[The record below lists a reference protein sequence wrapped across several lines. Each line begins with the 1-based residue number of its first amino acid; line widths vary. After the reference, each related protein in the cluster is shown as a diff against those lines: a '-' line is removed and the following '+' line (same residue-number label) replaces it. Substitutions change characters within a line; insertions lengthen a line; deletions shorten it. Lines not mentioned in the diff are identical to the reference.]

1 MPSVDQLGLTA
12 RIGRI
17 LNRWPTV
24 GLAVGVVRNGRLEFF
39 HGHGFADIASN
50 TPVAEDT
57 VFRIGSITKTF
68 TAIAVM
74 QLWEQGLVDLD
85 APANDYLRGYRL
97 ITARMIH
104 RPATLRHLLT
114 HTAGLPEVVYP
125 SRMLQPV
132 FGEMVR
138 VGTPVPSLAEYYR
151 GALRLVAEPGTRY
164 VYSDHAF
171 ATLGQIV
178 ADVSGDPFDRY
189 LRQHV
194 FEPLGM
200 SDTDLLRSDRVKPRL
215 ATGYRLGSSGAKPV
229 TDSEVITAG
238 GGAVYST
245 PRDMAR
251 YLAALLGRGANEH
264 GSVLKPETL
273 ATMYAPQYQQDPR
286 VPGIG
291 LAFSRFNLGGHLAVE
306 HGGIIPGFNSQI
318 FAAPDDG
325 VGVMAFTNGARNA
338 MLWLPGEVG
347 GLLRQLLGVTADGI
361 RTGIPHRPEIWGDI
375 CGW

>member
-1 MPSVDQLGLTA
+1 MPSVDQLELTA
-12 RIGRI
+12 RVGRI

-24 GLAVGVVRNGRLEFF
+24 GLAVGVVSDGRLEFF
-39 HGHGFADIASN
+39 HGHGLADIASN
-50 TPVAEDT
+50 TPIAEDT

-74 QLWEQGLVDLD
+74 QLFEQGLVDLD
-85 APANDYLRGYRL
+85 APANDYLRAYRL
-97 ITARMIH
+97 ITARTTH

-114 HTAGLPEVVYP
+114 HTAGLQEVVYP
-125 SRMLQPV
+125 SRMLRPV
-132 FGEMVR
+132 FGEMVK
-138 VGTPVPSLAEYYR
+138 VGTPVPPLAEYYR

-164 VYSDHAF
+164 IYSDHAF

-238 GGAVYST
+238 GMCRS
-245 PRDMAR
+245 
-251 YLAALLGRGANEH
+251 
-264 GSVLKPETL
+264 GS
-273 ATMYAPQYQQDPR
+273 
-286 VPGIG
+286 
-291 LAFSRFNLGGHLAVE
+291 S
-306 HGGIIPGFNSQI
+306 
-318 FAAPDDG
+318 
-325 VGVMAFTNGARNA
+325 
-338 MLWLPGEVG
+338 
-347 GLLRQLLGVTADGI
+347 
-361 RTGIPHRPEIWGDI
+361 
-375 CGW
+375 